1 MVDIDPLFPG
11 PRERSEG
18 EGEGAGRGWEEKG
31 TERRKKALQ

>member
-11 PRERSEG
+11 PRERSVG
-18 EGEGAGRGWEEKG
+18 DGVGAGRGWEEKG